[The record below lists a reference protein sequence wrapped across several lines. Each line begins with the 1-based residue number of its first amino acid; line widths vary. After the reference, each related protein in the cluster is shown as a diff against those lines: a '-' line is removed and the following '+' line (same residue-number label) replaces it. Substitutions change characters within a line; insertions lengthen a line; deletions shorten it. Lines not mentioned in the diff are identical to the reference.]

1 METDATSLAIRAVLG
16 AIVGFGFVTSSL
28 GATLQYAG
36 VPRPVAVLAGVL
48 AGLAVFV
55 LIVLKSERVRQ

>member
-1 METDATSLAIRAVLG
+1 MENATSLAIRVVLG

-28 GATLQYAG
+28 GATLRYVG
-36 VPRPVAVLAGVL
+36 VSRPVAVLVGVL

-55 LIVLKSERVRQ
+55 LIVVKSERVRQ